1 MKKTALLVVLVLAL
15 CAAFVGGVACGV
27 RRAVCSVRVLDVWED
42 ADGGAVALDVCGAVN
57 VYDYN
62 VE

>member
-1 MKKTALLVVLVLAL
+1 MKKAVFFVVIVLVL
-15 CAAFVGGVACGV
+15 CAAFIGGVACGV

-57 VYDYN
+57 EYGYYTK
-62 VE
+62 